1 MAKIRPLFGLRFS
14 GSAGDL
20 DDLVAPPYDVIS
32 ESEREALA
40 AQSENNVVSLTLPLS
55 KPDDRSK
62 YVKYARSASTLEDW
76 VREGILQKETKPA
89 YYRYLQTFALPN
101 GQVVTR
107 QAMIAT
113 IKVEPYEAG
122 TVLPHEQTFPK
133 HKEDRL
139 RILEATRSHL
149 ECIYG
154 LYEDP
159 DRTIFDTIG
168 SANGET
174 VADISVDDVRHVIET
189 ITDEAEVALITKL
202 LSDRKVWIA
211 DGHHRYETA
220 VNFRQ
225 ALGERDHEV
234 PEDYMMMALSSM
246 ADPGLV
252 ILPTH
257 RILKKPVENIREKL
271 EANYWTI
278 SEVPNS
284 DLMNAIEGI
293 QNAGHRA
300 FGIAQ
305 PGGTGLVLEITDL
318 AKVVAEIPGDASE
331 SLKSLDVTILH
342 DIIFAKHLGLTGID
356 FFGYTRIEQEAVD
369 AVEAGVQS
377 FLMNAPS
384 VEDMRIVALGG
395 EKMPQKSTYY
405 YPKII
410 SGLVIWRLED
420 FA

>member
-1 MAKIRPLFGLRFS
+1 MAKIRPLFGLRFN

-20 DDLVAPPYDVIS
+20 SDLVAPPYDVIS
-32 ESEREALA
+32 DSERSELA
-40 AQSENNVVSLTLPLS
+40 AKSENNVVSLTLPLS

-76 VREGILQKETKPA
+76 VREGVLVKETKPT
-89 YYRYLQTFALPN
+89 YYRYLQTFQLPN
-101 GQVVTR
+101 GQEVTR

-113 IKVEPYEAG
+113 IKVEPYETG

-159 DRTIFDTIG
+159 GRKIFDTIG
-168 SANGET
+168 AVNGER
-174 VADISVDDVRHVIET
+174 VADIVIEDVRHVIE
-189 ITDEAEVALITKL
+189 IIQDEAQVHQITEL
-202 LSDRKVWIA
+202 LRDRKVWIA

-225 ALGERDHEV
+225 ALGDRDHEV

-257 RILKKPVENIREKL
+257 RILKKPVENLREKL
-271 EANYWTI
+271 EADYWTI
-278 SEVPNS
+278 SEVANS
-284 DLMNAIEGI
+284 DLMRTIEES
-293 QNAGHRA
+293 QNSGDRA

-305 PGGTGLVLEITDL
+305 PGGTGLVLEISDL
-318 AKVVAEIPGDASE
+318 DKVVAEIPGDASK

-342 DIIFAKHLGLTGID
+342 DIIFAKHLNLVGID
-356 FFGYTRIEQEAVD
+356 FFGYTRIEQEALEAVD
-369 AVEAGVQS
+369 SGVQS

-384 VEDMRIVALGG
+384 VEDMKVVALGG

-405 YPKII
+405 FPKII

-420 FA
+420 FS